1 VVWVTVQQDTI
12 RQALAEAGTFISAQ
26 DLHIRLRSAGH
37 RIGLATVYRTLHA
50 LADEGAVDVLRAR
63 DRQSIYRACIYRAC
77 GSTEPHH
84 HLLCRSCGRTVE
96 VPARLLDEWAAG
108 AGEEHGFTDVTPIAE
123 FFGTCAD
130 CSAPAPPGPVAGR
143 RQAFP

>member
-1 VVWVTVQQDTI
+1 MSVQQETI
-12 RQALAEAGTFISAQ
+12 WQELAGAGIFLSAQ

-50 LADEGAVDVLRAR
+50 LAEEGAVDVLRAR
-63 DRQSIYRACIYRAC
+63 DRHRVYCAC
-77 GSTEPHH
+77 GSREPHH

-96 VPARLLDEWAAG
+96 LPACVLDEWAAG
-108 AGEEHGFTDVTPIAE
+108 AGAEHGFTEVALFGE

-130 CSAPAPPGPVAGR
+130 CAALAPPGLTAGR
-143 RQAFP
+143 RRHRR

>member
-1 VVWVTVQQDTI
+1 MTVQQDTI

-26 DLHIRLRSAGH
+26 DLHIQLRSAGH

-50 LADEGAVDVLRAR
+50 LADEGAVDVMRAR
-63 DRQSIYRACIYRAC
+63 DRHSIYRAC
-77 GSTEPHH
+77 GSREPHH

-96 VPARLLDEWAAG
+96 VAAGVLDEWAAG
-108 AGEEHGFTDVTPIAE
+108 AGAEHGFTQVTPIGE

-130 CSAPAPPGPVAGR
+130 CAALAPPGLSAGR
-143 RQAFP
+143 RPRR

>member
-1 VVWVTVQQDTI
+1 MTVQQDTV
-12 RQALAEAGTFISAQ
+12 RQALAEAGTFLSAQ

-50 LADEGAVDVLRAR
+50 LADEGGVDVLRAR
-63 DRQSIYRACIYRAC
+63 DGQGIYRAC

-96 VPARLLDEWAAG
+96 VPACVLEEWAAG
-108 AGEEHGFTDVTPIAE
+108 AGAEHGFTEVTPIAE

-130 CSAPAPPGPVAGR
+130 CAATAPPGPGAGR
-143 RQAFP
+143 RQALP

>member
-50 LADEGAVDVLRAR
+50 LADEGAVDVMRAR
-63 DRQSIYRACIYRAC
+63 DRHSIYRAC
-77 GSTEPHH
+77 GSTGPHH
-84 HLLCRSCGRTVE
+84 HLLCRSCGRAVE
-96 VPARLLDEWAAG
+96 VPARVLDEWAAG
-108 AGEEHGFTDVTPIAE
+108 AGAEHGFTDVTPIAE

-130 CSAPAPPGPVAGR
+130 CSAAAPTGPVAGR